1 MIDLSTAPRKIKA
14 LLILCLAGTVVSLGI
29 TFWAY
34 SASRNVA
41 QSVGKAAVPQ
51 IVAAKNIRST
61 LASAHSNAMNAM
73 LTKEKLGGKFWTMY
87 RKDLNT
93 LHLQL
98 VDSSKNITYGD
109 EERIPLYTI
118 LSNISAYE
126 YTVGGA
132 VSSGAEISVDQFMEA
147 NRLMQQKILPAS
159 SALNEANLT
168 QLDSIY
174 SSYTNNINNVV
185 AFLRIVG
192 FAFLIILV
200 GTQIYLFKK
209 THRIFNMGLLTATI
223 LFSVS
228 LVYSVSALNSV
239 KVDLYTAKHDAFDS
253 LNALWSAK
261 AEAYNAN
268 AIESLYLLHN
278 GTGIVQTAD
287 TINFNL
293 SATRMSSDNKAA
305 LAGGKFEGYLN
316 DALSNITFSGEKVAA
331 ESALQQWT
339 KYVDIDKQIRNLEYD
354 NKHIEAIALCV
365 GDSAGQ
371 SNYEFAKFDT
381 ALGDTIKINQAN
393 FDSSINSAFKTLN
406 MFPYITS
413 GFLVLI
419 ITACIL
425 GMKARIDEYKI

>member
-1 MIDLSTAPRKIKA
+1 MIDLSTAPRRIKA
-14 LLILCLAGTVVSLGI
+14 LLILCLVGSVISFGI
-29 TFWAY
+29 TFLVY
-34 SASRNVA
+34 SSVRNVA
-41 QSVGKAAVPQ
+41 QSVGKDTVPQ
-51 IVAAKNIRST
+51 IVAAKDIRAT

-73 LTKEKLGGKFWTMY
+73 LTKEKLGGKYWSLY

-93 LHLQL
+93 LHLKL
-98 VDSSKNITYGD
+98 VDASENITYGD
-109 EERIPLYTI
+109 EERIPLFTI

-159 SALNEANLT
+159 SALNHANLS

-174 SSYTNNINNVV
+174 TSFTKNINSVTV
-185 AFLRIVG
+185 FMRLIG
-192 FAFLIILV
+192 IAFLIILI
-200 GTQIYLFKK
+200 GTQVYLFKK
-209 THRIFNMGLLTATI
+209 THRILNIGLLIATI
-223 LFSVS
+223 LFSVNF
-228 LVYSVSALNSV
+228 LYSASALNSV
-239 KVDLYTAKHDAFDS
+239 KSDLYTAKHDAFDS

-293 SATRMSSDNKAA
+293 SAARLNSDPKAA

-316 DALSNITFSGEKVAA
+316 DALSNVTFSREKDTIGV
-331 ESALQQWT
+331 ALQQWT

-354 NKHIEAIALCV
+354 SKHNEAVALCV
-365 GDSAGQ
+365 GDAAGQ
-371 SNYEFAKFDT
+371 SNFEFAKFDS
-381 ALGDTIKINQAN
+381 ALGDTININQVN
-393 FDSSINSAFKTLN
+393 FDFNINSAFETLN
-406 MFPYITS
+406 MFPYIT
-413 GFLVLI
+413 GIFLVLI
-419 ITACIL
+419 VTASIL